1 MSFSTSLTEEITNN
15 GGKGGD
21 NRGTRRRSW
30 KRRGTNNQE
39 RQNGNTKVEKPRA
52 SFFERP
58 KWTPSKIS
66 TEPLPSPDCPYCG
79 KPIRDI
85 VSAMADRGTNAAVH
99 FDCILARVAEGE
111 ILEKGDVIAYIGGG
125 RFGVV
130 HFNNPG
136 EMKKFTIKK
145 VFEWE
150 NKDNR
155 AEWRTIVS
163 DHFSIT

>member
-1 MSFSTSLTEEITNN
+1 MEKVNTSFN
-15 GGKGGD
+15 
-21 NRGTRRRSW
+21 
-30 KRRGTNNQE
+30 
-39 RQNGNTKVEKPRA
+39 
-52 SFFERP
+52 ERP
-58 KWTPSKIS
+58 KWIPPKMSS
-66 TEPLPSPDCPYCG
+66 DPLPCPDCYYCG

-85 VSAMADRGTNAAVH
+85 ASAVADKRTGMAVH
-99 FDCILARVAEGE
+99 FDCIITRIAKDE
-111 ILEKGDVIAYIGGG
+111 ILENGDIVAYIGGG

-130 HFNNPG
+130 HFNSPG

-145 VFEWE
+145 ILEWE